1 MAHHD
6 RGVGMTDRDARLAWR
21 IFNLN
26 WIPIGAMGAVLL
38 AAVVLTDFSL
48 EPVAFGVTS
57 AIALVLTL
65 VAYSRRFA
73 PSDQARQRLVF
84 MSGAVAQ
91 IVQVTAIV
99 GPLSYVALAA
109 GWPLQDFTLA
119 AFDRA
124 MGFDSRSV
132 ILFVNDHPLLS
143 NALSFGYGMIKWPLL
158 AIPIVLASTGRF
170 IRLQQFVMAL
180 TVAMAITIL
189 ISVFAPAIGNYQ
201 SLGLTAAEVPNVNMI
216 PFLHLQHDIPQVRNG
231 SLRYLELFK
240 LAGVV
245 AFPSFHAVSAVLF
258 AWAFAPVRG
267 WGPVALVLNALMLA
281 STPVLGG
288 HYLIDVVGGIAL
300 AIASIAF
307 AKWVSEYQGQ
317 RTAATAPAFA
327 VAAE

>member
-1 MAHHD
+1 
-6 RGVGMTDRDARLAWR
+6 
-21 IFNLN
+21 
-26 WIPIGAMGAVLL
+26 
-38 AAVVLTDFSL
+38 
-48 EPVAFGVTS
+48 
-57 AIALVLTL
+57 
-65 VAYSRRFA
+65 
-73 PSDQARQRLVF
+73 
-84 MSGAVAQ
+84 
-91 IVQVTAIV
+91 
-99 GPLSYVALAA
+99 
-109 GWPLQDFTLA
+109 
-119 AFDRA
+119 
-124 MGFDSRSV
+124 MGFDSRTF
-132 ILFVNDHPLLS
+132 ILFVNDHPMLS
-143 NALSFGYGMIKWPLL
+143 NALTFGYDMIKWPLL

-189 ISVFAPAIGNYQ
+189 ISAFAPAIGNYQ

-216 PFLHLQHDIPQVRNG
+216 PFLHLQHDIPEVRNG

-267 WGPVALVLNALMLA
+267 WGPVALVLNVLMLA
-281 STPVLGG
+281 STPILGG

-307 AKWVSEYQGQ
+307 AKWLSGQQGQ
-317 RTAATAPAFA
+317 RTATTAPAFA